1 MLCSTAMCFSPSES
15 AVKKDIEV
23 PAGYQIVDYEDYIE
37 KSQQRINKLKKTA
50 ELADKICNESDA
62 VEFIRF
68 MDKEVKKNFIIDIS
82 SLSPKQ
88 KNEIL
93 LLQKEMKVLNHTAF
107 VSAKKACKRIID
119 AGGYGNGYVLDYFK
133 QRYAELSDGTPYP

>member
-1 MLCSTAMCFSPSES
+1 MTQRPGGGRH
-15 AVKKDIEV
+15 
-23 PAGYQIVDYEDYIE
+23 GYTSGGLRWQ
-37 KSQQRINKLKKTA
+37 K
-50 ELADKICNESDA
+50 
-62 VEFIRF
+62 F
-68 MDKEVKKNFIIDIS
+68 FIIDIS
-82 SLSPKQ
+82 SLSTKQ

-93 LLQKEMKVLNHTAF
+93 LLQTEMKVLNHTAF